1 MTANGVALGLLLSG
15 ASLAPAQVEAQG
27 PEGRWPLQP
36 VSEIG
41 RVVAPF
47 LEGWYS
53 NPDGTFSYSFG
64 YLNLNGDT
72 IQIPRGE
79 QNKIEPAQFDGLQPT
94 VFLPG
99 RHRGMFTVTVPAAMR
114 EDDVWWTITNPNG
127 EVTRVPGRTMWSAYM
142 LDHGPRPH
150 GTVPPTVTFEGTPGQ
165 GYGPQGIVSQRALT
179 GTVGTP
185 VEVVVNVRDTS
196 VRDRTDAR
204 FRDPIALR
212 VIWTKHQGP
221 TEGNVEF
228 TRHPSTPV
236 PVPPAGRGGRGS
248 AAAADSIAAAAG
260 TGGAAVP
267 ARPAAGQAGAT
278 AAAAGAQAAPA
289 GGGGGGGGGGG
300 RGGAPAGPHEIMV
313 PSGEGTVRVLATFS
327 APGEYMLNAQV
338 DNWRVP
344 DSSSGDQ
351 CCWTNGYVRVTIR

>member
-1 MTANGVALGLLLSG
+1 MKSRMTANGVALGLLLSG
-15 ASLAPAQVEAQG
+15 ASLSPAHVDAQG

-36 VSEIG
+36 ISEIG

-47 LEGWYS
+47 LEGWFS

-72 IQIPRGE
+72 VEIALGE
-79 QNKIEPAQFDGLQPT
+79 RNVVEPAQFNGMQPS

-99 RHRGMFTVTVPAAMR
+99 RHRGMFTVTVPATMR
-114 EDDVWWTITNPNG
+114 EDDVWWTITNANG
-127 EVTRVPGRTMWSAYM
+127 EVTRVPGRTIWSAYM
-142 LDHGPRPH
+142 LDLGPRPH
-150 GTVPPTVTFEGTPGQ
+150 GSVPPTVTFDGTPGQ
-165 GYGPQGIVSQRALT
+165 GLGPVGIVSQRVLT

-204 FRDPIALR
+204 FRDPVALR
-212 VIWTKHQGP
+212 VTWSKYQGP
-221 TEGNVEF
+221 VDAKVEF
-228 TRHPSTPV
+228 TRHPSTPI
-236 PVPPAGRGGRGS
+236 PEPPAGRGGRGRGAAPDS
-248 AAAADSIAAAAG
+248 AGAAAGGAAAA
-260 TGGAAVP
+260 
-267 ARPAAGQAGAT
+267 
-278 AAAAGAQAAPA
+278 
-289 GGGGGGGGGGG
+289 GGGGGGGGGG
-300 RGGAPAGPHEIMV
+300 RGGAPAGPNEIMV

-327 APGEYMLNAQV
+327 APGEYMLNGQV